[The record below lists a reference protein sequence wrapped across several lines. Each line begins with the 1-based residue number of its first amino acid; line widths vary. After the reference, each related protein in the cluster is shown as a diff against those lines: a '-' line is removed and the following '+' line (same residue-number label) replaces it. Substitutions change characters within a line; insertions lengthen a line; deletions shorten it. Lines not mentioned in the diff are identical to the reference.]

1 MNREGDAAGSG
12 LNGPLLAAVAAFV
25 VAGVAAVG
33 ALVLP
38 TVLRTSGGEQTRLDV
53 LVTGPPFFSILAL
66 TAAVAIALL
75 GVDRLHAWRRS
86 RERMPRRA
94 RVRVAAAALLAL
106 GSLAGSMV
114 MPTGHGA
121 LFALA
126 ALRLVRSQ
134 HGSGERHLA
143 GLAIQAAGWVGLLVG
158 MVYLL
163 TGVGLCGP
171 RFLIF
176 DCDA

>member
-1 MNREGDAAGSG
+1 MNRQGDTADSG
-12 LNGPLLAAVAAFV
+12 LNRPVLTAAAAFV
-25 VAGVAAVG
+25 VAGVVAAG

-38 TVLRTSGGEQTRLDV
+38 TLLRARGGEQTRLDV

-66 TAAVAIALL
+66 TAAVAIAIL
-75 GVDRLHAWRRS
+75 GVDLLQTWRRS

-94 RVRVAAAALLAL
+94 RVRVTAAALLAL
-106 GSLAGSMV
+106 GSLAISMV

-121 LFALA
+121 LSALA
-126 ALRLVRSQ
+126 ALGIVRSQ
-134 HGSGERHLA
+134 HGCGERRLVR
-143 GLAIQAAGWVGLLVG
+143 LAIQIAGWVGLLIG

-176 DCDA
+176 DCNA